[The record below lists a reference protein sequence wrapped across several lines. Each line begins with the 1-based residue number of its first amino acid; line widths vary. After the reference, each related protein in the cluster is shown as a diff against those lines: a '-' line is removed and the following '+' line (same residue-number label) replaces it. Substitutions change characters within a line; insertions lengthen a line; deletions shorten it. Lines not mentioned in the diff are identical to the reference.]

1 MIASDSI
8 DSSLSEIDLSI
19 VIVVWNSD
27 KWLPYCLEALARQ
40 KHQAFEIVIVDNGSI
55 NDITNGLTL
64 DSWQPRL
71 TIQRLG
77 TNLGFAVAN
86 NIGAQLAKGEW
97 IVLLNADAYPEPDWL
112 ENLLKAAEQNPQYNF
127 FSSRQIQFNDPHLLD
142 GAGDEYHVS
151 GLAWRRFYNHVETKY
166 GLEQDEVFS
175 ACAAAAM
182 YRRED
187 FLRVGGFDEDYFSY
201 FEDVDLS
208 FRLRLAGGRCLYVPN
223 AVVHHVGSA
232 STGKLSDFVI
242 YHGHRNL
249 VWTYFKNMPG
259 VLFWVYLPLHLFMNL
274 FFLVSF
280 IFKGKVL
287 AILKAKWDAFRR
299 LPLILKKRRQI
310 QASRK
315 IPYQAILAFMR
326 KGILDPYWAARQRRE
341 EGKYH
346 T

>member
-1 MIASDSI
+1 MGRIRASLI
-8 DSSLSEIDLSI
+8 
-19 VIVVWNSD
+19 IVVWNS
-27 KWLPYCLEALARQ
+27 KSHIPKIFSALECQ
-40 KHQAFEIVIVDNGSI
+40 TIQDFEIILVDNGSTDSSLDRI
-55 NDITNGLTL
+55 EASWTNYYLSIKHL
-64 DSWQPRL
+64 SS
-71 TIQRLG
+71 
-77 TNLGFAVAN
+77 NLGFAIAN
-86 NIGAQLAKGEW
+86 NIGAQLARGEW

-127 FSSRQIQFNDPHLLD
+127 FSSRQIQYNDPHLLD

-208 FRLRLAGGRCLYVPN
+208 FRLRLAGGRCLYVPS

-259 VLFWVYLPLHLFMNL
+259 VLFWLYLPLHLFMNL

-280 IFKGKVL
+280 IFKGKGP